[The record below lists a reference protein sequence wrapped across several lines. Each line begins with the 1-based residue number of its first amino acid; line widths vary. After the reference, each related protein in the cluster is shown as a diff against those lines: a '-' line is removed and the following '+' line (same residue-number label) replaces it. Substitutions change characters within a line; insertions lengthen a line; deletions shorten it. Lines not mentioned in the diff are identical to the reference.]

1 MAAMQYGEGRTLA
14 FLSDQFWR
22 WNFEMVGSQR
32 GNHHFLSMVHQMVR
46 WLIRDPGLRPVQL
59 LSDKD
64 VYQVGDAV
72 DLRVRVLDHDFSP
85 APGAVLNLV
94 VRDPDGQ
101 TRRVN
106 TVPSGDPGEF
116 QASFK
121 AEAPGAFRVEVEARL
136 SDKHLGDD
144 VLIYEV
150 NLSTTETRMGAP
162 DHAVLRHLA
171 EASGGRFLAP
181 AEVDTNIGAVLRDI
195 LKRDLQ
201 YKIVEERAL
210 HLRHTPSAFLILV
223 ALFGA
228 EWFIRRRA
236 GLA

>member
-1 MAAMQYGEGRTLA
+1 
-14 FLSDQFWR
+14 
-22 WNFEMVGSQR
+22 
-32 GNHHFLSMVHQMVR
+32 
-46 WLIRDPGLRPVQL
+46 
-59 LSDKD
+59 
-64 VYQVGDAV
+64 
-72 DLRVRVLDHDFSP
+72 
-85 APGAVLNLV
+85 
-94 VRDPDGQ
+94 
-101 TRRVN
+101 
-106 TVPSGDPGEF
+106 
-116 QASFK
+116 
-121 AEAPGAFRVEVEARL
+121 VEARL